1 MSRFSPRS
9 ILRSA
14 MQILK
19 TLKVHLRP
27 LAPQETDFE
36 FLFLLVSS
44 VAAVS
49 CFAWLASGLSW
60 PGCWFRRLTGLPCPT
75 CGATRSALSL
85 VHGDLLAAL
94 RYNPLI
100 FVCYVGTIILNVYCA
115 GVLFFQFPRLRLAGL
130 PANVKR
136 CLGVLVLAAVA
147 LNWVYL
153 VASR

>member
-1 MSRFSPRS
+1 
-9 ILRSA
+9 
-14 MQILK
+14 MQIRR
-19 TLKVHLRP
+19 TLKVLKIHLRP
-27 LAPQETDFE
+27 LAPKETDFE
-36 FLFLLVSS
+36 FLFLVVSS

-49 CFAWLASGLSW
+49 CFGWLASGLSW

-85 VHGDLLAAL
+85 AHGDLAAAL

-115 GVLFFQFPRLRLAGL
+115 GVLLFQFPRLRLAGL

-136 CLGVLVLAAVA
+136 CLCVLVLAAVA

-153 VASR
+153 VANR

>member
-1 MSRFSPRS
+1 
-9 ILRSA
+9 

-19 TLKVHLRP
+19 TLKVQLRP
-27 LAPQETDFE
+27 LAPKETDFE
-36 FLFLLVSS
+36 FLFLAVSS
-44 VAAVS
+44 VAAAS
-49 CFAWLASGLSW
+49 CFAWLALGLPW

-85 VHGDLLAAL
+85 AHGDLAAAL

-100 FVCYVGTIILNVYCA
+100 FVCYVGTIILDVYCA
-115 GVLFFQFPRLRLAGL
+115 GVLFFLFPRLRLAGL

-136 CLGVLVLAAVA
+136 CLCVLVLAAGA

-153 VASR
+153 VANR